1 MHMRISLAVVAGA
14 AAAVPLSGASAFSI
28 GARIHGSRLAPA
40 GPAATGLASAAG
52 RESAG
57 GGGGPAGATAISP
70 DVVESAR
77 ERVLSLASQLKEE
90 SKTGVFL
97 SDASSRS
104 DLCRAVADL
113 EAVCGNMSE
122 RSLDLMLGDWTLL
135 CTTSPSRGGGSKNEK
150 QVRKLSLFG
159 SKGGLPELPF
169 QDKLR
174 KSFDVTQRIRAGKE
188 GGAIDR
194 VDNVIQFT
202 PFANKL
208 GDLLGDSSPLSALG
222 DIVINPLELTKSKV
236 ALVHDAKVESVSPVL
251 RTKINLKSYVL
262 TVAGTSQY
270 LEPNGA
276 DILGLNVPLSE
287 FQSGRFDTTFVDE
300 ALRISRGRQ
309 GAVETLRVFVR
320 ADGVDEANGAAGGVA
335 DAVDAE
341 EAREVVEDEARGN
354 TENFQEAA
362 SASDEGTDRVD
373 VDAKAKMERDEEMF
387 RRRLLEAR
395 LKRESKEDGG
405 ETESG

>member
-1 MHMRISLAVVAGA
+1 M
-14 AAAVPLSGASAFSI
+14 
-28 GARIHGSRLAPA
+28 
-40 GPAATGLASAAG
+40 
-52 RESAG
+52 
-57 GGGGPAGATAISP
+57 
-70 DVVESAR
+70 
-77 ERVLSLASQLKEE
+77 
-90 SKTGVFL
+90 
-97 SDASSRS
+97 
-104 DLCRAVADL
+104 
-113 EAVCGNMSE
+113 
-122 RSLDLMLGDWTLL
+122 
-135 CTTSPSRGGGSKNEK
+135 
-150 QVRKLSLFG
+150 
-159 SKGGLPELPF
+159 
-169 QDKLR
+169 
-174 KSFDVTQRIRAGKE
+174 
-188 GGAIDR
+188 
-194 VDNVIQFT
+194 
-202 PFANKL
+202 
-208 GDLLGDSSPLSALG
+208 G

-309 GAVETLRVFVR
+309 GPVETLRVFVR